1 MNPTILTSSD
11 IQRVASHLRPVKQGG
26 FERMGCPFHG
36 SDKQRSLVIKPDGSW
51 KCHACE
57 QWGFTEDRDKVY
69 KEQYKQNKQYKPY
82 KSIEGL
88 KIPKINVSGALCR
101 PLEVL
106 TIQRLKKWQES
117 LPEALSYLKSRA
129 IDIELAREYGLGF
142 KAKKIPFYN
151 SDKTHDVGW
160 QDEKLI
166 APHTNPNAEV
176 VSMYARSMDSENRYK
191 HLHLPC
197 PKGHFNAKAFKE
209 KGSPLYVCEGV
220 FDALSLISVGIKRS
234 IAVFGLSGFRWDW
247 VEEHEK
253 EIVLALD
260 QDISGQSALN
270 EFTEQA
276 TLRGI
281 KVYRVTADELG
292 GKKDVNEALVAGCLS
307 LENNQDNSS
316 FDMDILPDPEINLP
330 EVNIELPPE
339 YDIDLQEL
347 PGLDMKTL
355 LKYKEVLTEFR
366 EQYAREA
373 RIFNYTA
380 AELFSLPLHSGLQAG
395 AGILWSVAGNNYQEL
410 TFTFEAV
417 FIKKSERITHSIQR
431 DLIRPSGK
439 GYKVK

>member
-11 IQRVASHLRPVKQGG
+11 IQRVASHLKPIKQGG
-26 FERMGCPFHG
+26 LERMGCPFHG

-51 KCHACE
+51 RCFSCE
-57 QWGFTEDRDKVY
+57 EWGFTEERDRVY

-82 KSIEGL
+82 KQDKGY
-88 KIPKINVSGALCR
+88 KIPKMNSGEALCR
-101 PLEVL
+101 PLEIL
-106 TIQRLKKWQES
+106 TISRLVRWQD
-117 LPEALSYLKSRA
+117 ALSGAAKYLCQRG
-129 IDIELAREYGLGF
+129 IDYELAKQYGLGF
-142 KAKKIPFYN
+142 KTKGSSFYN
-151 SDKTHDVGW
+151 SEKNHSIGW
-160 QDEKLI
+160 QDEKII
-166 APHTNPNAEV
+166 APHTNPKGEV
-176 VSMYARSMDSENRYK
+176 VNMYARSMDAENRYK

-197 PKGHFNAKAFKE
+197 PKGHFNSKVFKE

-220 FDALSLISVGIKRS
+220 FDALSLISIGINRS

-247 VEEHEK
+247 VEEHER

-260 QDISGQSALN
+260 QDVSGQAALN

-292 GKKDVNEALVAGCLS
+292 GKKDVNEALVAGCLN

-316 FDMDILPDPEINLP
+316 FDMEILPDPEINLP

-339 YDIDLQEL
+339 YDIDLEEL

-380 AELFSLPLHSGLQAG
+380 EELFSLPLHSGLQAG
-395 AGILWSVAGNNYQEL
+395 AGILWSVAGNDYQEL

-417 FIKKSERITHSIQR
+417 FIKKSERVTHKIQR
-431 DLIRPSGK
+431 NLIRPSGK